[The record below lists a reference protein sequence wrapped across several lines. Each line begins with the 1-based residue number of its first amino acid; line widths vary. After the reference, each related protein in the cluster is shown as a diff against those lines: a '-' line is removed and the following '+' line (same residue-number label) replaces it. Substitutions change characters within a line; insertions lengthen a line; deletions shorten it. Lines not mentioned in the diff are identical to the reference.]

1 MTTPSTNLT
10 GNLTSYSVNDLP
22 NKTDTILRMPEVIRV
37 TGLSKATI
45 YRMMK
50 DGTFPK
56 QYRLS
61 ARAVGWK
68 ESSLCA
74 WAENRKLA
82 M

>member
-1 MTTPSTNLT
+1 MTDIQDNKNQST
-10 GNLTSYSVNDLP
+10 SDA
-22 NKTDTILRMPEVIRV
+22 ILRISRV
-37 TGLSKATI
+37 QIFTGLSKPSI

-68 ESSLCA
+68 ESECERS
-74 WAENRKLA
+74 R
-82 M
+82 